1 MAESVPSALYTLL
14 HSILPM
20 PCVLGMIIP
29 GEETEV
35 RDAKYLA

>member
-1 MAESVPSALYTLL
+1 MAESVPSAQYTLP

-20 PCVLGMIIP
+20 PCVLAMIVP

-35 RDAKYLA
+35 REAKYLA